1 MFHDAAN
8 GRSGLPV
15 DFAIDGDAATQGF
28 YARHGKR
35 ALDLLLVILSAPVVL
50 PVVLLLAL
58 LIRIEGGPAF
68 YGQPR
73 VGRGGRLFTC
83 WKLRSMVV
91 DADERLAAHLAAN
104 PAAALEWQERQ
115 KLRDDPRVTKVGA
128 LLRATSLDELPQL
141 WNVLLGDMSLVG
153 PRPFMPEQEKLYP
166 GRAYYAMRPGLTGYW
181 QVGDRN
187 DSSFAA
193 RAVHDARYAREISLG
208 VDLATIAATIRVIVR
223 PTGC

>member
-1 MFHDAAN
+1 LYHDAAN

-15 DFAIDGDAATQGF
+15 DFATDGAEATQGL

-35 ALDLLLVILSAPVVL
+35 ALDLLLVLLSAPVAL

-58 LIRIEGGPAF
+58 LIRSEGGPAL

-83 WKLRSMVV
+83 WKLRTMVV
-91 DADERLAAHLAAN
+91 DADARLSAYLSAN
-104 PAAALEWQERQ
+104 PAAAREWDERQ
-115 KLRDDPRVTKVGA
+115 KLRVDPRVTRFGA
-128 LLRATSLDELPQL
+128 MLRATSLDELPQL
-141 WNVLLGDMSLVG
+141 WNVLTGEMSLVG
-153 PRPFMPEQEKLYP
+153 PRPFMPEQEELYP
-166 GRAYYAMRPGLTGYW
+166 GRAYYAMRPGLTGFW

-193 RAVHDARYAREISLG
+193 RAVHDARYAREISFG
-208 VDLATIAATIRVIVR
+208 VDVATIMATVRVILR